1 MFTIDETKEMLDEI
15 TDSLP
20 EPLFRE
26 LSGGIILLP
35 QHKIHPK
42 AIDGD
47 LYIMGE
53 YSRSSIGVLIK
64 IYYGSFARIYGN
76 RTREFYYEQLRRVLV
91 HELRHHNETLAGCR
105 DLVLYDEDRIAEYLR
120 KKEDEKRLRD
130 RAQTEKGGQEQI

>member
-15 TDSLP
+15 TDTLP

-35 QHKIHPK
+35 QYKIHPK
-42 AIDGD
+42 AVDND

-76 RTREFYYEQLRRVLV
+76 RPREFYYEQLRRVLV
-91 HELRHHNETLAGCR
+91 HELRHHNETLAGYR
-105 DLVLYDEDRIAEYLR
+105 DLILYDEDRIAEYLR
-120 KKEDEKRLRD
+120 KKEREKKQRGQKPDEGEAETK
-130 RAQTEKGGQEQI
+130 

>member
-15 TDSLP
+15 TDTLP

-35 QHKIHPK
+35 QYKIHPK
-42 AIDGD
+42 AVDND

-64 IYYGSFARIYGN
+64 IYYGSFAKIYGN
-76 RTREFYYEQLRRVLV
+76 RPRELYYEQLRRVLV
-91 HELRHHNETLAGCR
+91 HELRHHNETLAGYR

-120 KKEDEKRLRD
+120 KKEREKRLREQKSD
-130 RAQTEKGGQEQI
+130 EGEAKTE